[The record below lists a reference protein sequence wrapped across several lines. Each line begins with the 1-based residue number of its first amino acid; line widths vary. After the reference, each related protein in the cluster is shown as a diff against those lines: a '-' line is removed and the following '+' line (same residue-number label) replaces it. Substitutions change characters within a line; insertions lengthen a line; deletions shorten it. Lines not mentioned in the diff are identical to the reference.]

1 MEKTILLGSGN
12 HKFSLKAQRGLYFFV
27 GLMFLAQGA
36 FSFARESPFSAW
48 NILLTIA
55 QAAGGTIFLFFSFS
69 MLSVSSKFSP
79 KVRLTEELIE
89 FRLGFFQ
96 ANIVITW
103 ENIRAIE
110 IRTYGMNF
118 LLQEGERRIDYT
130 ASAERS
136 KEIKMAVRD
145 YAVLKRIDVTA
156 IN

>member
-1 MEKTILLGSGN
+1 M
-12 HKFSLKAQRGLYFFV
+12 
-27 GLMFLAQGA
+27 
-36 FSFARESPFSAW
+36 
-48 NILLTIA
+48 
-55 QAAGGTIFLFFSFS
+55 
-69 MLSVSSKFSP
+69 
-79 KVRLTEELIE
+79 RLTEELIE

>member
-1 MEKTILLGSGN
+1 MERTILLGLGN
-12 HKFSLKAQRGLYFFV
+12 EGFSLKAQRVLYFFL
-27 GLMFLAQGA
+27 GLMFLLQGA
-36 FSFARESPFSAW
+36 FSFTREAPFSIW

-55 QAAGGTIFLFFSFS
+55 QVAGGAVFLFFSFL

-110 IRTYGMNF
+110 IRTYGVNF
-118 LLQEGERRIDYT
+118 QLEESERRIDYT
-130 ASAERS
+130 ASAEIS
-136 KEIKMAVRD
+136 KEIKN
-145 YAVLKRIDVTA
+145 A
-156 IN
+156 IKELAEKKNIVVDWA

>member
-1 MEKTILLGSGN
+1 MERTILLGLGN
-12 HKFSLKAQRGLYFFV
+12 EGFSLKAQRVLYFFL
-27 GLMFLAQGA
+27 GLMFLLQGA
-36 FSFARESPFSAW
+36 FSFTREAPFSIW

-55 QAAGGTIFLFFSFS
+55 QVAGGAVFLFFSFS

-110 IRTYGMNF
+110 IRTYGVNF
-118 LLQEGERRIDYT
+118 QLEESERRIDYT
-130 ASAERS
+130 ASAEIS
-136 KEIKMAVRD
+136 KEIKN
-145 YAVLKRIDVTA
+145 A
-156 IN
+156 IKELAEKKNIVVDWA

>member
-1 MEKTILLGSGN
+1 MERTILLGLGN
-12 HKFSLKAQRGLYFFV
+12 EGFSLKAQRVLYFFL
-27 GLMFLAQGA
+27 GLMFLLQGA
-36 FSFARESPFSAW
+36 FSFTREAPFSIW

-55 QAAGGTIFLFFSFS
+55 QVAGGAVFLFFSFL

-110 IRTYGMNF
+110 IRTYGVNF
-118 LLQEGERRIDYT
+118 QLEESERRIDYT
-130 ASAERS
+130 ASAEIS
-136 KEIKMAVRD
+136 KEIKN
-145 YAVLKRIDVTA
+145 A
-156 IN
+156 IKELAEKKNIVVHWA

>member
-1 MEKTILLGSGN
+1 MERTILLGLGN
-12 HKFSLKAQRGLYFFV
+12 EGFSLKAQRGLYFFL
-27 GLMFLAQGA
+27 GLMFLLQGA
-36 FSFARESPFSAW
+36 FSFTREAPFSIW

-55 QAAGGTIFLFFSFS
+55 QVAGGAVFLFFSFL

-110 IRTYGMNF
+110 IRTYGVNF
-118 LLQEGERRIDYT
+118 QLEESERRIDYT
-130 ASAERS
+130 ASAEIS
-136 KEIKMAVRD
+136 KEIKN
-145 YAVLKRIDVTA
+145 A
-156 IN
+156 IKELAEKKNIVVHWA